1 MDKFLKIISSVV
13 DSVTNWITLHPK
25 TALAIAIFIVGFII
39 GSLF

>member
-25 TALAIAIFIVGFII
+25 TALAIVIFVAGFII